1 MKLVTS
7 LLRMNNQ
14 RLFLSEWTKYK
25 LYNIGNC
32 AETLPLYGLTLLGT
46 SCGKLP
52 LGSDGGASERFQTLP
67 FKNAGVFLHYYY
79 FANDRREQPSFCLIV
94 SCFLFSFNWGGCFEI
109 QVEFAFAY
117 ILYIIC

>member
-1 MKLVTS
+1 MRFKKKEDKKKPTQTRADISCPRLHNNQHIMKLVTS

-46 SCGKLP
+46 S
-52 LGSDGGASERFQTLP
+52 
-67 FKNAGVFLHYYY
+67 
-79 FANDRREQPSFCLIV
+79 
-94 SCFLFSFNWGGCFEI
+94 
-109 QVEFAFAY
+109 
-117 ILYIIC
+117 